1 MFFIFKWIPGSKSA
15 TEIKAVAE
23 SKGRGRRRVERNEP
37 RPELISKKTD
47 DGGKELRGNERKNKI
62 K

>member
-1 MFFIFKWIPGSKSA
+1 
-15 TEIKAVAE
+15 
-23 SKGRGRRRVERNEP
+23 VERNEP

-47 DGGKELRGNERKNKI
+47 DGGKELRGNERKKI